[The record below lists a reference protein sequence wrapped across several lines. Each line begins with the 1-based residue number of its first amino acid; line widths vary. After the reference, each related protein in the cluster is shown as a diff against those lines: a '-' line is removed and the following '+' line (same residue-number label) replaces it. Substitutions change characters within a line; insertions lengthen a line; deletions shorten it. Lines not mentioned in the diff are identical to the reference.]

1 MVRGKELNFRQD
13 VPNLKEINPMSTE
26 AVTTAVERVERQVSY
41 VRVRNWLLAA
51 LTVSSGAVDVIS
63 FLALG
68 KIFTAFMTGNIAFLG
83 MGIAR
88 HPGAPPIVSV
98 LASMVG
104 FAAGVYL
111 ATKMIKHMSQS
122 AAHECEQ
129 ATGVMWPRQT
139 TFALGISLLPHLCF
153 LVIWFATSGRPG
165 DNLIPVLLAV
175 WALAMGNQSAAVRQ
189 LNVAGIFTTAATA
202 TFIFL
207 VGDWANNRP
216 LTSEEHSRLRGVLVS
231 LVIGATAGA
240 LLLIHAPIYAPLL
253 PFVITVGVV
262 AIAARVFRNRHPPKI
277 SGGRLWA

>member
-1 MVRGKELNFRQD
+1 MVRGKEPYLAQD
-13 VPNLKEINPMSTE
+13 VANLKEINSMSIE
-26 AVTTAVERVERQVSY
+26 SVTTAVERVDRQVSY

-83 MGIAR
+83 MGIAG

-98 LASMVG
+98 LASMAG
-104 FAAGVYL
+104 FAGGVYL
-111 ATKMIKHMSQS
+111 ATKIVRRSSQS
-122 AAHECEQ
+122 AAHESEP
-129 ATGVMWPRQT
+129 ATGIVWPRQM
-139 TFALGISLLPHLCF
+139 TFALAISLLPHLCF
-153 LVIWFATSGRPG
+153 LTIWFATSGRPG

-189 LNVAGIFTTAATA
+189 LNVGGIFTTAATA

-216 LTSEEHSRLRGVLVS
+216 LTSEEHRRLLGVVVS
-231 LVIGATAGA
+231 LVIGATAGTV
-240 LLLIHAPIYAPLL
+240 LLLHAPIYAPVL
-253 PFVITVGVV
+253 PFVVTALVV
-262 AIAARVFRNRHPPKI
+262 AIAATVFRD
-277 SGGRLWA
+277 GGKPRAHHLST